1 MTAPAPAPAAPASVE
16 ERLSAVPRPVPVLS
30 REEAAALTSR
40 QRELLD
46 DLSVH
51 IAGGF
56 SHLTM
61 ADLARELGCS
71 LRTLYGI
78 APSRDLLVLVA
89 SDRNL
94 WAAGRSAREAIGS
107 VDDFRPLD
115 ALRRY
120 LRAATRAV
128 DATTAAFSADLD
140 SIPGGLEIRA
150 AHTAYLVA
158 ITRELLDMAVELG
171 EIEPTDTVVVAHA
184 MAGISNVFIRPD
196 VIETLPGTPK
206 QAADTVVDLILGGLR
221 LPVAASARPALE
233 TSCT

>member
-1 MTAPAPAPAAPASVE
+1 MTATERLAAASVE
-16 ERLSAVPRPVPVLS
+16 ERLSGVPRPVPVLR
-30 REEAAALTSR
+30 REEAAALTAR

-46 DLSVH
+46 DLSTH

-78 APSRDLLVLVA
+78 APSRDRLVLMA
-89 SDRNL
+89 CDRNL
-94 WAAGRSAREAIGS
+94 WAAGRGARGAIGAAAE
-107 VDDFRPLD
+107 FRPLD

-140 SIPGGLEIRA
+140 AVPGGLEIRA

-158 ITRELLDMAVELG
+158 ITRELLDMAVEQG
-171 EIEPTDTVVVAHA
+171 EIEPVDTVVVAHA

-206 QAADTVVDLILGGLR
+206 EAADTVVDLILGGLR
-221 LPVAASARPALE
+221 LPAAAYARPPLE
-233 TSCT
+233 PSCT